1 MSCSELA
8 SQSMRPNFPL
18 PVEQILATIAAL
30 LTVIGLV
37 AAVVAPGSSRA
48 DGSSQATT
56 AQATTAQATTAQATR
71 AQAATTPATSSQP
84 ATQSTGP
91 ARRDTDA
98 MPRRDLRLVS
108 KTEWDRWERVEGN
121 PNAVR
126 IFYTAGVPECSGEYV
141 QVRESPTAVNITL
154 YSGAPKGGPD
164 ACIALAVGRSMVVT
178 LEAPLGN
185 RAVTQS
191 RNTLPMP
198 ARKRDLVEIPT
209 VTPTY
214 AER

>member
-1 MSCSELA
+1 
-8 SQSMRPNFPL
+8 MRPNFPL

-30 LTVIGLV
+30 FTVIGLV

-56 AQATTAQATTAQATR
+56 AQATTAQAATTL
-71 AQAATTPATSSQP
+71 AATTLAATTLATSLQPTTLP
-84 ATQSTGP
+84 ATQPTGP

-98 MPRRDLRLVS
+98 PLRRDLRLVS